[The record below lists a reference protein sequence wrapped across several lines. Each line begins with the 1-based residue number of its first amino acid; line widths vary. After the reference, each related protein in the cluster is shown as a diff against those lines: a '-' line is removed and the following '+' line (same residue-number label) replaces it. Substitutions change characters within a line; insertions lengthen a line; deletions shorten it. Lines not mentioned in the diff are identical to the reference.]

1 MIRTG
6 KVLAITVLVLCF
18 SVTYAQMPGMGGG
31 RGQMGG
37 QNMNMGH
44 FYGKVLDS
52 ISNKPLEA
60 ASVQLIQNKFDSATK
75 KRKDVVVG
83 GMLTTKKGE
92 FSIEN
97 LPIMATYKLK
107 ITAIGYKTIE
117 KRVNFEMN
125 MSAARSGDFSS
136 MLSAVDKDLGNLKLE
151 ADAKQLENVTV
162 SASKATL
169 EMKIDRKV
177 FNVEKNLNSV
187 GGTAVDVMKN
197 VPSVN
202 VDIDGNVSLRNASPQ
217 IFVDGRPTTM
227 TLDQIPADAIASV
240 EIITNPSAKYDA
252 SGGGAGILNI
262 ILKKNRKAGY
272 NGNLRAGI
280 DMRGRPNLG
289 GDVNMKQGKV
299 NFFAA
304 GQFGM
309 RKSISNV
316 KTDRVDYNADTT
328 SYLKQRNKPI
338 NSGFFAFGRAGM
350 DYFIDNRNTLSIGG
364 NLVRGQFK
372 TTDLI
377 NTYRDT
383 VRPSGTISDR
393 GERSSKSTGNFRN
406 YGATLSFKHNFAKAN
421 KELTADFNYN
431 YSKNDNVGDYTTQYF
446 FSNNSPKTPQFIEQ
460 SKGGGTNRFI
470 TIQTDYADPITSSMK
485 IEAGLRAAFRN
496 FTSFNNN
503 FVQTAP
509 GQYILIPG
517 LSNDYKFNDELY
529 AGYLTFSHQRKKLSY
544 QLGLRAESSSYTG
557 NLVSKNQKFK
567 TEYPL
572 SLFPSAFA
580 TYKLNDKEDMQLNY
594 SRKIN
599 RPNFFQLIP
608 FIDYSDS
615 LNLSVGNPGLIPE
628 FTNLLELSY
637 SNQYKAGNS
646 LLATVY
652 FRNTNDLITR
662 YQYKDANPNPAR
674 ADSVIITT
682 YANANRSY
690 TFGLELTGKNK
701 PAKWWDLTTNLNL
714 FNSTIKAG
722 NIPGTVSSSL
732 FSWFAKINNNFKLPK
747 NFSIQLSADYTAK
760 TLVAPGGGGNRGM
773 GMMFGGGSQP
783 SAQGYIKP
791 IFGADFSIRKEFLK
805 NNAASITLQFSDIF
819 RTRLYATHNESA
831 FFVQDNERRRDPQF
845 VRLNFNW
852 RFGKID
858 VSLFKRKN
866 LKGEMENMQNA
877 QQGMGGN

>member
-1 MIRTG
+1 
-6 KVLAITVLVLCF
+6 
-18 SVTYAQMPGMGGG
+18 
-31 RGQMGG
+31 MGG

-52 ISNKPLEA
+52 VSNKPLEA

-125 MSAARSGDFSS
+125 MAAARSGDFSS
-136 MLSAVDKDLGNLKLE
+136 MLSAVDKDLGNIKLE

-393 GERSSKSTGNFRN
+393 GERGSKSTGNFRN

-503 FVQTAP
+503 FVQTTP
-509 GQYILIPG
+509 GQYLLIPG

-690 TFGLELTGKNK
+690 TVGLELTGKNK

>member
-1 MIRTG
+1 MSESKNTLRLGLPKGSLAGFERGVNISVDLQASAPRVDEHRT
-6 KVLAITVLVLCF
+6 A
-18 SVTYAQMPGMGGG
+18 AGGHDVAADEAARG
-31 RGQMGG
+31 RGERQRDDEERLHRRAAEVERAGG
-37 QNMNMGH
+37 VEIGH
-44 FYGKVLDS
+44 QDPLARRQDLGRLAHEAHAGHDQGLRGMVTAESRHLQRVRDAAAGFLGQVLQVP
-52 ISNKPLEA
+52 I
-60 ASVQLIQNKFDSATK
+60 
-75 KRKDVVVG
+75 DVVVRHQHRLLLLEQLADARLELRAFLGACTKAERHSMEFPALVYRRG
-83 GMLTTKKGE
+83 G
-92 FSIEN
+92 
-97 LPIMATYKLK
+97 
-107 ITAIGYKTIE
+107 
-117 KRVNFEMN
+117 
-125 MSAARSGDFSS
+125 
-136 MLSAVDKDLGNLKLE
+136 LE
-151 ADAKQLENVTV
+151 AL
-162 SASKATL
+162 
-169 EMKIDRKV
+169 
-177 FNVEKNLNSV
+177 
-187 GGTAVDVMKN
+187 
-197 VPSVN
+197 
-202 VDIDGNVSLRNASPQ
+202 
-217 IFVDGRPTTM
+217 
-227 TLDQIPADAIASV
+227 
-240 EIITNPSAKYDA
+240 
-252 SGGGAGILNI
+252 
-262 ILKKNRKAGY
+262 
-272 NGNLRAGI
+272 
-280 DMRGRPNLG
+280 
-289 GDVNMKQGKV
+289 
-299 NFFAA
+299 
-304 GQFGM
+304 
-309 RKSISNV
+309 
-316 KTDRVDYNADTT
+316 
-328 SYLKQRNKPI
+328 
-338 NSGFFAFGRAGM
+338 
-350 DYFIDNRNTLSIGG
+350 TLSIPPAPGDSIVKRPENEHLFSLGYVFKDQGYATKFIYGG
-364 NLVRGQFK
+364 
-372 TTDLI
+372 
-377 NTYRDT
+377 
-383 VRPSGTISDR
+383 
-393 GERSSKSTGNFRN
+393 
-406 YGATLSFKHNFAKAN
+406 YGYF
-421 KELTADFNYN
+421 
-431 YSKNDNVGDYTTQYF
+431 DNMNYF

-503 FVQTAP
+503 FVQTTP
-509 GQYILIPG
+509 GQYLLIPG

-690 TFGLELTGKNK
+690 TVGLELTGKNK

-760 TLVAPGGGGNRGM
+760 TLVAPGGGGSRGGM

>member
-136 MLSAVDKDLGNLKLE
+136 MLSAVDKDLGNIKLE

-393 GERSSKSTGNFRN
+393 GERGSKSTGNFRN

-503 FVQTAP
+503 FVQTTP
-509 GQYILIPG
+509 GQYLLIPG

>member
-1 MIRTG
+1 
-6 KVLAITVLVLCF
+6 
-18 SVTYAQMPGMGGG
+18 
-31 RGQMGG
+31 
-37 QNMNMGH
+37 
-44 FYGKVLDS
+44 
-52 ISNKPLEA
+52 
-60 ASVQLIQNKFDSATK
+60 
-75 KRKDVVVG
+75 
-83 GMLTTKKGE
+83 
-92 FSIEN
+92 
-97 LPIMATYKLK
+97 
-107 ITAIGYKTIE
+107 
-117 KRVNFEMN
+117 
-125 MSAARSGDFSS
+125 
-136 MLSAVDKDLGNLKLE
+136 
-151 ADAKQLENVTV
+151 
-162 SASKATL
+162 
-169 EMKIDRKV
+169 
-177 FNVEKNLNSV
+177 
-187 GGTAVDVMKN
+187 
-197 VPSVN
+197 
-202 VDIDGNVSLRNASPQ
+202 
-217 IFVDGRPTTM
+217 
-227 TLDQIPADAIASV
+227 
-240 EIITNPSAKYDA
+240 
-252 SGGGAGILNI
+252 
-262 ILKKNRKAGY
+262 
-272 NGNLRAGI
+272 
-280 DMRGRPNLG
+280 
-289 GDVNMKQGKV
+289 
-299 NFFAA
+299 
-304 GQFGM
+304 
-309 RKSISNV
+309 
-316 KTDRVDYNADTT
+316 
-328 SYLKQRNKPI
+328 
-338 NSGFFAFGRAGM
+338 
-350 DYFIDNRNTLSIGG
+350 
-364 NLVRGQFK
+364 
-372 TTDLI
+372 
-377 NTYRDT
+377 
-383 VRPSGTISDR
+383 
-393 GERSSKSTGNFRN
+393 
-406 YGATLSFKHNFAKAN
+406 
-421 KELTADFNYN
+421 
-431 YSKNDNVGDYTTQYF
+431 
-446 FSNNSPKTPQFIEQ
+446 
-460 SKGGGTNRFI
+460 
-470 TIQTDYADPITSSMK
+470 
-485 IEAGLRAAFRN
+485 

>member
-6 KVLAITVLVLCF
+6 KVLAITLLVLCF

-52 ISNKPLEA
+52 VSNKPLEA

-136 MLSAVDKDLGNLKLE
+136 MLSAVDKDLGNIKLE

-393 GERSSKSTGNFRN
+393 GERGSKSTGNFRN

-503 FVQTAP
+503 FVQTTP
-509 GQYILIPG
+509 GQYLLIPG

-858 VSLFKRKN
+858 VFLFKRKN